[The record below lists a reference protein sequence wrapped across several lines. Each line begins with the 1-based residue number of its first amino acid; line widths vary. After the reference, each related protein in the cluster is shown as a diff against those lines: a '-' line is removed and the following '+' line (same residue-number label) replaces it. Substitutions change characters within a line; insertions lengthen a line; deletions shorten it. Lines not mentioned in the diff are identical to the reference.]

1 MTNYKLI
8 LLLLLIGCNTNE
20 KQEPESTQA
29 ANQTHTITQ
38 IQLTRAQSVQ
48 ANIKTGEIGQRL
60 LPSKLE
66 TTAEITIDKINTA
79 TVSAFSDGIITKLF
93 AQQNQLVQ
101 KGSVLATIQKPDL
114 VDLQQQYLANQDR
127 LEFLKTEYERY
138 RSLKEADAT
147 ATKNYLKAE
156 AEWKAAI
163 TIQKT
168 IAAKLRQFHIDP
180 SLLTA
185 DNIITEINL
194 KAPISGTISKVLAN
208 IGTSLSPGTPVYELT
223 DYKQLHP
230 VLYVFE
236 KDLFNVQKGQTVE
249 LILPGEEQKTFQATI
264 YSIERLVDPERK
276 TVKVHARFTTS
287 IPDQLAV
294 GAYLEGKIWI
304 NNKKTVP
311 ALPKEAIIR
320 EDQSNYIF
328 ILEKEDDSAL
338 YFRKVKVKLGAS
350 DANFTAITPEE
361 SLPETAKVVLNGA
374 YYISAQGAGLS
385 AEE

>member
-127 LEFLKTEYERY
+127 LDFLKTEYERY

-208 IGTSLSPGTPVYELT
+208 IGTSLSPGTPIYELT

-264 YSIERLVDPERK
+264 YSICL
-276 TVKVHARFTTS
+276 
-287 IPDQLAV
+287 
-294 GAYLEGKIWI
+294 
-304 NNKKTVP
+304 
-311 ALPKEAIIR
+311 
-320 EDQSNYIF
+320 
-328 ILEKEDDSAL
+328 L
-338 YFRKVKVKLGAS
+338 YTS
-350 DANFTAITPEE
+350 DAADE
-361 SLPETAKVVLNGA
+361 
-374 YYISAQGAGLS
+374 
-385 AEE
+385 

>member
-127 LEFLKTEYERY
+127 LDFLKTEYERY
-138 RSLKEADAT
+138 QSLKEADAT

>member
-66 TTAEITIDKINTA
+66 TTSEITIDKINTA

-127 LEFLKTEYERY
+127 LDFLKTEYERY
-138 RSLKEADAT
+138 QSLKEADAT

>member
-127 LEFLKTEYERY
+127 LDFLKTEYERY
-138 RSLKEADAT
+138 QSLKEADAT

-208 IGTSLSPGTPVYELT
+208 IGTSLSPGTPIYELT

>member
-208 IGTSLSPGTPVYELT
+208 IGTSLSPGTPIYELT